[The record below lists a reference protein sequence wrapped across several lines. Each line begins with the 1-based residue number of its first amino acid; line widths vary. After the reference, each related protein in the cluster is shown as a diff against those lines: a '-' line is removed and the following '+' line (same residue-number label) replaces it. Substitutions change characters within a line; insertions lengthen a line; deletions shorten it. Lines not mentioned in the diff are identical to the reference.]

1 MMTMR
6 SSLGRRSGQDR
17 RSGTDTRSE
26 EEKRLKGERRLNIDR
41 RSGVDRRSKLTN
53 DSPQHTRTL
62 FEKILDRKRWAMGKS
77 QDYLVFAIMAGAL
90 ILLYAFDG

>member
-1 MMTMR
+1 
-6 SSLGRRSGQDR
+6 
-17 RSGTDTRSE
+17 
-26 EEKRLKGERRLNIDR
+26 
-41 RSGVDRRSKLTN
+41 
-53 DSPQHTRTL
+53 L